1 MMMMMM
7 IGPTVS
13 IATVGLDY
21 ERIQSDTLQPTDS
34 LVKVV
39 GHYIRLKYS
48 SWFALNLDIQ
58 SLPNSYTDAR

>member
-7 IGPTVS
+7 MMLIGPTVS

-21 ERIQSDTLQPTDS
+21 RRIQSDTLQPTDS

-48 SWFALNLDIQ
+48 S
-58 SLPNSYTDAR
+58 